1 MPATAAPYLAY
12 DVSRFMMG
20 MAATQA
26 HMTAA
31 QTTMMLAPW
40 RMLTSFWSSA
50 MNNFPNKVK
59 VQVSN
64 DAKSPAEIVLSLS
77 EPERNWTALAD
88 AFNRYARP
96 YPKIDFNIHEAT
108 IQGVKHPVKVTKAIS
123 KPFADLLHFDSG
135 NNGPAI
141 YIAAP
146 ISGHYATLIEDTV
159 QSALNGGFQVYV
171 YDTKSARDIPLSA
184 GRFGMDE
191 LIDYHREFMQHAGP
205 KAHVIAIC
213 QATVSCLA
221 AIATLK
227 SENNKRAPASLT
239 VMAGPIV
246 PHITDTA
253 VSRSAQDLPPSVF
266 ENMLMKVPA
275 YYAGAGR
282 HVRPGFGQIGSF
294 ALMNLP
300 THQANAAAM
309 FNHHVMGTTSNPEY
323 KKLDG
328 FDIEYRRDCDIP
340 GELFTDTI
348 KHFTNNSLANGT
360 FKWRGK
366 SVDFSAIDCPF
377 LTYEAAKDD
386 ICSEGQTMAAHE
398 IVKTPQIRGEAYHF
412 TLPDAGHYGAFAGS
426 KARLTGLPAIFS
438 FIHKVM
444 GKTGPVLDG
453 AGNIL
458 QKTPDLRPYTKD
470 MLNEAVDRQKDEWA
484 TRCNEKKKDTVIAM
498 CTPVR
503 TPLARFELAA

>member
-1 MPATAAPYLAY
+1 MPATAAPYFAY

-40 RMLTSFWSSA
+40 RMLTSFWSGTV
-50 MNNFPNKVK
+50 NNLPDKVK
-59 VQVSN
+59 LQVSN
-64 DAKSPAEIVLSLS
+64 DVKSPAEIVLSLS
-77 EPERNWTALAD
+77 QPERNWTALAD

-135 NNGPAI
+135 NNGPAL

-171 YDTKSARDIPLSA
+171 YDTKSARDVPLSA

-213 QATVSCLA
+213 QATVSCLTA
-221 AIATLK
+221 MATLR
-227 SENNKRAPASLT
+227 SESNKRAPASLT

-266 ENMLMKVPA
+266 KNMLMEVPA
-275 YYAGAGR
+275 YYPGAGR
-282 HVRPGFGQIGSF
+282 LVRPGFAQIGSF
-294 ALMNLP
+294 ASMNLP
-300 THQANAAAM
+300 THFANACAM
-309 FNHHVMGTTSNPEY
+309 FNHHVLGTTSSDQY
-323 KKLDG
+323 ARLDG
-328 FDIEYRRDCDIP
+328 FDVEFRRDLDIP
-340 GELFTDTI
+340 GELFDDTI
-348 KHFTNNSLANGT
+348 EFFRNGI

-366 SVDFSAIDCPF
+366 PVDLSAIDCPF

-398 IVKTPQIRGEAYHF
+398 IVKTPESRGEAYHF

-426 KARLTGLPAIFS
+426 KARLIGLPVIFS

-444 GKTGPVLDG
+444 DKMGLETGPVLDG
-453 AGNIL
+453 AGHIL
-458 QKTPDLRPYTKD
+458 QKNPDLRPYTKD
-470 MLNEAVDRQKDEWA
+470 MLSEAVDRQKDEWA
-484 TRCNEKKKDTVIAM
+484 TRCNETKKDAVIAM